1 MKLGWPA
8 ILFMLAA
15 AAAQAQPADSPSV
28 KRVLVPSIQSVR
40 KGDTPG
46 MAQTPLRTADF
57 VSSEGVNTH
66 VPYTDGAYAHVPTII
81 ADLRYLGISHVRD
94 GLNSP
99 GQFGGA
105 PLSSYVALA
114 QAGVRF
120 TLMVGGGGNLAATGG
135 TPTNPSLDQRV
146 GYIDQLVQ
154 AVPGSVVAVEG
165 TNEINNQPI
174 LYDGQGGQG
183 TGAAELEA
191 TLAMQRRLYSLVHAD
206 PALGGVPV
214 DYFTGYSAGSIPVG
228 PDPATTAGLADADT
242 QHPYPNGGQP
252 PAFWVSRA
260 QALGNESAADAAAGA
275 RAVYTETGYSSNG
288 GTAGAVSPDVQAKY
302 TLDLLL
308 DDARQGIAE
317 TDLYELLDAY
327 APGSRQGDAGYGLF
341 DATGAAKPVAV
352 ALHNLNA
359 ILADT
364 GAQAE
369 RFVPA
374 PLSYTLAG
382 QDSTT
387 SSLLLQKSD
396 GTYILAIW
404 DEQPIWNAANGTQI
418 VPIGHQVTLSLAGTG
433 DRAIALH
440 DPMSGEQAVATVTGT
455 TATFTLSDHAVLL
468 SISATDLPSTT
479 PPARPPPTAPGPDGG
494 QFGPGATPAA
504 TPIPSPTDAA
514 PMPIASTASAPQ
526 APVASPVPW
535 TTTAPGASSTVTLSD
550 PVDLVTA
557 YGTDTVLA
565 GAGTA
570 VVYAAGPAI
579 TVLGGTGA
587 LLFVGGVGTASVSG
601 GGGSCTV
608 YAGAGGGVFSA
619 GLGGDSVLV
628 AGAGNTTLLGAAQ
641 GDVLFGAAAASGGT
655 MLSGGGGSECVVCG
669 QGATTLSGG
678 AGTTVMFAG
687 DGADNFVMSGM
698 AGAESLVVGFKQGF
712 DTLVVPD
719 ALASL
724 RSAQYGT
731 WGTTLALGNGATMVV
746 FGARLGTGDIQSA

>member
-1 MKLGWPA
+1 M
-8 ILFMLAA
+8 
-15 AAAQAQPADSPSV
+15 AQA
-28 KRVLVPSIQSVR
+28 
-40 KGDTPG
+40 T
-46 MAQTPLRTADF
+46 LRSADF

-66 VPYTDGAYAHVPTII
+66 IPYTDGAYSNVSAII
-81 ADLRYLGISHVRD
+81 ADLSYLGIDHVRD

-105 PLSSYVALA
+105 PLSSYIAIA
-114 QAGVRF
+114 RAGVRF
-120 TLMVGGGGNLAATGG
+120 TLMVGGGGSLAASGG
-135 TPTNPSLDQRV
+135 TPTDPSLDQRV

-154 AVPGSVVAVEG
+154 AVPGSVAAVEG

-183 TGAAELEA
+183 TGAAELDA
-191 TLAMQRRLYSLVHAD
+191 ALAMQRQLYSLVHAD
-206 PALGGVPV
+206 PNLRGVPV
-214 DYFTGYSAGSIPVG
+214 DYFTGYGAGSIPVG

-341 DATGAAKPVAV
+341 DSKGAPKPVAT

-364 GAQAE
+364 GAQAAA
-369 RFVPA
+369 FTPA
-374 PLSYTLAG
+374 PLAYTLAG
-382 QDSTT
+382 QDSTS
-387 SSLLLQKSD
+387 SSLLMQKSD
-396 GTYILAIW
+396 GTYILALW
-404 DEQPIWNAANGTQI
+404 DEQPIWNAASGTQI
-418 VPIGHQVTLSLAGTG
+418 APASHQVTLSLSGTG
-433 DRAIALH
+433 DRAIALY
-440 DPMSGEQAVATVTGT
+440 DPMSGEQAVATSTGT
-455 TATFTLSDHAVLL
+455 SATVTLSDHALLL
-468 SISATDLPSTT
+468 SISGTDLPSAT
-479 PPARPPPTAPGPDGG
+479 PPAQPPATA
-494 QFGPGATPAA
+494 PGATPATA
-504 TPIPSPTDAA
+504 FVPDPPGAA
-514 PMPIASTASAPQ
+514 PMPVASTASVPQ
-526 APVASPVPW
+526 RPPAGAVPW
-535 TTTAPGASSTVTLSD
+535 ITTAAGTSSSMTLSD
-550 PVDLVTA
+550 PADMVTA

-570 VVYAAGPAI
+570 VVYGAGPAI
-579 TVLGGTGA
+579 TVQGGTGA
-587 LLFVGGVGTASVSG
+587 LLFVGGEGRASVSG
-601 GGGSCTV
+601 GEGSCTV

-628 AGAGNTTLLGAAQ
+628 AAAGNTTLLGAAQ
-641 GDVLFGAAAASGGT
+641 GDVLFGAAAAGGGT
-655 MLSGGGGSECVVCG
+655 MLSGGGGGEIVVGG
-669 QGATTLSGG
+669 QGPTTLTGG

-687 DGADNFVMSGM
+687 GSADSFVMSGA
-698 AGAESLVVGFKQGF
+698 AGAKGLVVGFRQGS
-712 DTLVVPD
+712 DTLVLPD
-719 ALASL
+719 ATATL
-724 RSAQYGT
+724 RSAQYGD
-731 WGTTLALGNGATMVV
+731 WGTTLTLGDGATMVV
-746 FGARLGTGDIQSA
+746 FGARLGTGDVQSA